1 MLEQYLN
8 RVVDGQSL
16 TAAEAAAVI
25 DGMMD
30 GKLTPA
36 QSGALLA
43 ALKIKG
49 ESCEEIVGGARAMRR
64 HARFIDSGNLPV
76 IDTCGTGGDHLN
88 TFNISTTVSFVA
100 AAAGVP
106 VAKHGNRSASSLCGS
121 ADVLAELGFNLDADP
136 LRMEECLL
144 EHGIGFFFAPKVH
157 PAMRQVAAVRR
168 ELKFRTLFNLLGPL
182 CNPAGARGQLLGV
195 FKPELTELFANAL
208 RELGSSRVMV
218 VHGHDGLDEISC
230 DVPTRISELRDGAVR
245 TYDLYP
251 ELILGES
258 YPLSSVKGGD
268 AKVNAAILTAVLA
281 GRGQGGPRAI
291 TLLNAAAAIVVGGR
305 AETLQAGM
313 QLAAEA
319 VDSGAALEKLE
330 RLLEAS
336 RG

>member
-100 AAAGVP
+100 AAAW
-106 VAKHGNRSASSLCGS
+106 R
-121 ADVLAELGFNLDADP
+121 
-136 LRMEECLL
+136 
-144 EHGIGFFFAPKVH
+144 I
-157 PAMRQVAAVRR
+157 
-168 ELKFRTLFNLLGPL
+168 
-182 CNPAGARGQLLGV
+182 AG
-195 FKPELTELFANAL
+195 
-208 RELGSSRVMV
+208 
-218 VHGHDGLDEISC
+218 
-230 DVPTRISELRDGAVR
+230 
-245 TYDLYP
+245 
-251 ELILGES
+251 
-258 YPLSSVKGGD
+258 
-268 AKVNAAILTAVLA
+268 
-281 GRGQGGPRAI
+281 
-291 TLLNAAAAIVVGGR
+291 
-305 AETLQAGM
+305 
-313 QLAAEA
+313 
-319 VDSGAALEKLE
+319 
-330 RLLEAS
+330 
-336 RG
+336 